1 MYCACRAA
9 CGTLSAADTLIVIHV
24 RRVVFNC
31 NRAYGAN
38 LLALHTAYAADLAF
52 FSCECALVVIFTGY
66 RSLFSYSGK
75 SSISPLGQ
83 VFMHFLQALQRS
95 GSTLATPSQ
104 MLIAPY
110 SQTFTQSP

>member
-38 LLALHTAYAADLAF
+38 LLAQFAVNALGGVNAGVHIAYGTCLDHADGLLGAGIITGRT
-52 FSCECALVVIFTGY
+52 SGAL
-66 RSLFSYSGK
+66 LFGTYLFH
-75 SSISPLGQ
+75 I
-83 VFMHFLQALQRS
+83 
-95 GSTLATPSQ
+95 
-104 MLIAPY
+104 LI
-110 SQTFTQSP
+110 

>member
-9 CGTLSAADTLIVIHV
+9 CGTLSAADALIVIHV
-24 RRVVFNC
+24 RRVVFNR

-66 RSLFSYSGK
+66 RSLFFRTAVK
-75 SSISPLGQ
+75 
-83 VFMHFLQALQRS
+83 AR
-95 GSTLATPSQ
+95 
-104 MLIAPY
+104 
-110 SQTFTQSP
+110 

>member
-38 LLALHTAYAADLAF
+38 LLALHTAYAANLAF

-66 RSLFSYSGK
+66 RSLFF
-75 SSISPLGQ
+75 
-83 VFMHFLQALQRS
+83 VQR
-95 GSTLATPSQ
+95 
-104 MLIAPY
+104 
-110 SQTFTQSP
+110 